1 MAVTSHVYPLAID
14 AINKKTINLTTDTFI
29 CGLCTG
35 SAATWGS
42 TQEAYQYVSAITGA
56 YTECTSSGYARV
68 TLTTLTLT
76 ITGNKEVWT
85 CTSPAP
91 ISWGTTITL
100 SAASMFVYDNTV
112 GSGDSTH
119 PVIAIIDFGGT
130 VASTSGAY
138 TFTVDPVNGLAAW
151 TAS

>member
-1 MAVTSHVYPLAID
+1 MAVTSHVYPQALD
-14 AINKKTINLTTDTFI
+14 AIALKTINLTTDTFM
-29 CGLCTG
+29 CGLCTA

-42 TQEAYQYVSAITGA
+42 TQEAYQYVSAVTGA
-56 YTECTSSGYARV
+56 YTEVTSSGYARV
-68 TLTTLTLT
+68 TLTTLTYT
-76 ITGNKEVWT
+76 VSANKAVWT

-91 ISWGTTITL
+91 ISWGSSITL

-119 PVIAIIDFGGT
+119 PVICIIDFGGT
-130 VASTSGAY
+130 VASTSGAW
-138 TFTVDPVNGLAAW
+138 TFTVDPTNGLAAW